1 MQRLA
6 GFPLIAYD
14 TNCLVY
20 YCFLVDIPETNPKV
34 TITVHQT
41 GQARAV
47 TDYLVSHQQKVTTIQ
62 VAYEELNDCI
72 YNAVEDRMTDREVTA
87 QLGYSQ
93 NEKVPDLRKLQVQQ
107 SVERKARK
115 LENKGWFV
123 LDREYAAD
131 ASALARLQ
139 QFFNSQD
146 PAKFGRSKKP
156 NSVDMKLVDFSL
168 LRQAPL
174 VTNDRGI
181 YNFSNELKTAGLG
194 FAIHNLM
201 DLTVS

>member
-1 MQRLA
+1 MERLA
-6 GFPLIAYD
+6 GYSLIAYD

-34 TITVHQT
+34 TITVRQT
-41 GQARAV
+41 GQARSV
-47 TDYLVSHQQKVTTIQ
+47 TDYIVSHQQKVTTTQ
-62 VAYEELNDCI
+62 AAYEELKNCI
-72 YNAVEDRMTDREVTA
+72 YTVVEDRMTDREVAA

-93 NEKVPDLRKLQVQQ
+93 SEKVPDQRKLQVQE

-115 LENKGWFV
+115 LENKGWFA

-139 QFFNSQD
+139 RFFNAQD
-146 PAKFGRSKKP
+146 PAKFGKSKKP
-156 NSVDMKLVDFSL
+156 TTVDMELVDFSL
-168 LRQAPL
+168 VRQSPL

-181 YNFSNELKTAGLG
+181 SNFSNELKTAGLG

-201 DLTVS
+201 DLKAS

>member
-6 GFPLIAYD
+6 GFSLIAYD

-34 TITVHQT
+34 TVTVRQT

-47 TDYLVSHQQKVTTIQ
+47 TDFLVTHQQKVTTTQ
-62 VAYEELNDCI
+62 AAYEELNECI
-72 YNAVEDRMTDREVTA
+72 FNAVEYRMTDREVEA

-93 NEKVPDLRKLQVQQ
+93 GDKVPDQRKLQVQQ

-115 LENKGWFV
+115 LESKGWFV
-123 LDREYAAD
+123 LDREYATD
-131 ASALARLQ
+131 ASALAKLQ
-139 QFFNSQD
+139 QFFNSQN
-146 PAKFGRSKKP
+146 PTKFGNSKKP
-156 NSVDMKLVDFSL
+156 NTVDMELVDFSL
-168 LRQAPL
+168 VRQAPL

-181 YNFSNELKTAGLG
+181 SNLSNELKTAGLG
-194 FAIHNLM
+194 FSIHNLM